1 MPWTG
6 REVYKDFIFNLTR
19 ALGAKNNSHSDIM
32 NIIDFEIKLAQAMPS
47 GRKAYDD
54 ENLYRKLRVK
64 ELNEYAGSDQM
75 NWKQFLEQLLFPVT
89 GIHVTDEEQVVVYG
103 VDYLKNIT
111 RLLTETSNR

>member
-1 MPWTG
+1 
-6 REVYKDFIFNLTR
+6 
-19 ALGAKNNSHSDIM
+19 
-32 NIIDFEIKLAQAMPS
+32 
-47 GRKAYDD
+47 
-54 ENLYRKLRVK
+54 
-64 ELNEYAGSDQM
+64 M